1 MGDPLQERPDHFLA
15 FERAPVLRN
24 HPFDIQ
30 GFSHIIPII
39 HAHHEKWDGSGYPE
53 GLKGDEIP
61 LSARI
66 VAIADVFDA
75 LTSKRVYKDAHG
87 FNDAVETIKKGAG
100 KHFDPNLVEVFL
112 NELGAIRRI
121 YEQIGRAHV

>member
-1 MGDPLQERPDHFLA
+1 MKT
-15 FERAPVLRN
+15 
-24 HPFDIQ
+24 HPSVGADIFREIRESLKMFDKDFFKVAEEI
-30 GFSHIIPII
+30 
-39 HAHHEKWDGSGYPE
+39 ARYHHEKWDGSGYPE
-53 GLKGDEIP
+53 GLKGHEIP

-121 YEQIGRAHV
+121 YEL